1 MDPAIAIEVV
11 KALLQLGFA
20 YMDKAGLNEDEK
32 EILLQSER
40 DRFNRNIQTPLPE
53 V

>member
-1 MDPAIAIEVV
+1 MEATIAIEVV

-20 YMDKAGLNEDEK
+20 YMDKAGLTEDEK
-32 EILLQSER
+32 ELLIQSER

>member
-1 MDPAIAIEVV
+1 MDPAIAIEVT

-20 YMDKAGLNEDEK
+20 YMEKAGMTEEEK
-32 EILLQSER
+32 QVLLQSER
-40 DRFNRNIQTPLPE
+40 ERFNRNIQTPLPE